1 MANENVAVV
10 APGQKMRH
18 KRNNTVYIVRD
29 VYDEDVLLASE
40 NGDSSMRIQLA
51 SLESAGFELVSD

>member
-29 VYDEDVLLASE
+29 VYDEDVLLTTE
-40 NGDSSMRIQLA
+40 NGENSMRIQLA
-51 SLESAGFELVSD
+51 ALASAGFELVSD

>member
-1 MANENVAVV
+1 MAKENVAVV

-29 VYDEDVLLASE
+29 VYDEDVLLTTE
-40 NGDSSMRIQLA
+40 NGENSMRIQLA
-51 SLESAGFELVSD
+51 ALASAGFELVSD

>member
-1 MANENVAVV
+1 MAKENVAVV